1 MADKQDD
8 TTLTAGSNQVVTS
21 EVILGDC
28 LEVMRHLPDNHY
40 DLILTD
46 PPYGKKASKG
56 TNGFGTSKNRTYE
69 EDWDKLPPSKEY
81 FDEIIRVSK
90 NQIIFGGNY
99 FTDKLPPSNCWL
111 VWDKIG
117 SHKFDNPFADC
128 ELAWT
133 SFNRV
138 VKKYTVIQQGFVKQD
153 KDPTV
158 HPTQKPSSL
167 LRQIIRDFAKEG
179 EIIFDPF
186 AGSGS
191 TLRAA
196 KDLGFTAYGVEIQEK
211 YISVIEQKT
220 AQEVLL

>member
-1 MADKQDD
+1 MS
-8 TTLTAGSNQVVTS
+8 GNQVVTS
-21 EVILGDC
+21 EVVLGDC
-28 LEVMRHLPDNHY
+28 LEIMKQYPDNHF
-40 DLILTD
+40 DLLLTD

-56 TNGFGTSKNRTYE
+56 TNGFGSAKNRQYD
-69 EDWDKLPPSKEY
+69 EDWDTKPPSQEY
-81 FDEIIRVSK
+81 FDEIVRISK

-99 FTDKLPPSNCWL
+99 FTDKLPPSNCWI

-117 SHKFDNPFADC
+117 QHKFDNPFADC

-133 SFNRV
+133 SFNKV
-138 VKKYTVIQQGFVKQD
+138 VKKYTVVQQGFVKDD
-153 KDPTV
+153 KEPTV
-158 HPTQKPSSL
+158 HPTQKPSKL

-179 EIIFDPF
+179 DTIFDPF

-196 KDLGFTAYGVEIQEK
+196 KDLGFHAEGVEIQEK
-211 YISVIEQKT
+211 YIGVIKQKT